1 MHGNTHVRDH
11 LPPGNIQLII
21 VGKLQLVETNA
32 NHCTDL
38 HVHGLLLWE
47 GGGGRRGGR
56 REREGWGGDG
66 KGRRM
71 GRRGYM
77 TYSIFAPGSSQQ
89 CKFETLL

>member
-1 MHGNTHVRDH
+1 MHGNTTHIRDH

-47 GGGGRRGGR
+47 GGGGEGGQ
-56 REREGWGGDG
+56 E
-66 KGRRM
+66 KGRWK

-77 TYSIFAPGSSQQ
+77 TYSIFVPGSSQQ

>member
-1 MHGNTHVRDH
+1 MHGNTTHVRDH

-47 GGGGRRGGR
+47 PLHENDLQSYAEIYR
-56 REREGWGGDG
+56 
-66 KGRRM
+66 
-71 GRRGYM
+71 
-77 TYSIFAPGSSQQ
+77 A
-89 CKFETLL
+89 